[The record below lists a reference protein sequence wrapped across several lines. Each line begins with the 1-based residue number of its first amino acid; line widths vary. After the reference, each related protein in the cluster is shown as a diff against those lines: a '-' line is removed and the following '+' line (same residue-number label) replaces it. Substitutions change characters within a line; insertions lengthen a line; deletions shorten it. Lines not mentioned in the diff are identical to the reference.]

1 MEIANS
7 VAEPDMQHSADR
19 TGLFQSQVPG
29 TYKAALERES
39 VKLLQVLRKCLA
51 PYTPKMR
58 KSGKTETENSLLA

>member
-39 VKLLQVLRKCLA
+39 VKLL
-51 PYTPKMR
+51 
-58 KSGKTETENSLLA
+58 